1 MPKPRKPEIEQRLE
15 RNSASAEE
23 LLQKAESLHDRVE
36 QLHQQ
41 IENAHHRLE
50 EIHRQ
55 VSENR
60 VRATALR
67 KDTAKQWGHKK

>member
-1 MPKPRKPEIEQRLE
+1 MGKTRKPEIEPRQAST
-15 RNSASAEE
+15 SAAADE